1 MEFALIAMKLLTAVI
16 GLATALVKLYI
27 QSTEQKRPV
36 CDKEA
41 SDADPSEAHT
51 NNGTAR

>member
-1 MEFALIAMKLLTAVI
+1 MEIAEIAMKLLTALT

-41 SDADPSEAHT
+41 SDVAASEAHT